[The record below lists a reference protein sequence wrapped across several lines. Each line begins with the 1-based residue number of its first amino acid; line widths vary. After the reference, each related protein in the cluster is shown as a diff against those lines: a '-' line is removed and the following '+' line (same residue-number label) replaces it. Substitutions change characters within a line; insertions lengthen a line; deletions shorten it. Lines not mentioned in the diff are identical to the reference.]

1 MYAASQIDYSAP
13 GLQLVQ
19 GILRMTS
26 RDDMVPTWLAAIEQ
40 FRKTRHAFTE
50 WRASTPCP
58 DPNLTPEDYDKA
70 CARVRKWERTDASF
84 AVPYETAVQTLL
96 SLPAPN
102 IEAAIVKLQLARE
115 ALRDQDV
122 EEIIVPILQTIEQDL
137 HRLADEE
144 NGAEAEP
151 N

>member
-1 MYAASQIDYSAP
+1 
-13 GLQLVQ
+13 
-19 GILRMTS
+19 MTS
-26 RDDMVPTWLAAIEQ
+26 RDDMVATWLAAIEQ
-40 FRKTRHAFTE
+40 FRKSRHAFTE

-70 CARVRKWERTDASF
+70 CARVHEWERTDASF
-84 AVPYETAVQTLL
+84 AVPYESAVQTLL

-102 IEAAIVKLQLARE
+102 IEAAIVKVQLARE

-144 NGAEAEP
+144 NGSETEP